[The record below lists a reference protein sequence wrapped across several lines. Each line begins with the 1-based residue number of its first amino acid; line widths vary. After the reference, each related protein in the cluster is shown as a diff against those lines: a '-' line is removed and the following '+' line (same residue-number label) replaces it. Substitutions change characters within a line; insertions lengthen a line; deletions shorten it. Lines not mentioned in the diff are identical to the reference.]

1 MYLWNIL
8 FLHIQ
13 KVDSMLLLN
22 NGHFVE
28 ELYYRWFYLYLVGH
42 PIMQEEEIKT
52 IQNKWNSSQNGNH
65 FVP

>member
-1 MYLWNIL
+1 M

-13 KVDSMLLLN
+13 EVDSMLLLN
-22 NGHFVE
+22 NGHCVKDNFYRCFN
-28 ELYYRWFYLYLVGH
+28 LYFVGH

>member
-1 MYLWNIL
+1 
-8 FLHIQ
+8 
-13 KVDSMLLLN
+13 MLLLN

-28 ELYYRWFYLYLVGH
+28 DYFYIFYRCFNLHFVGYL
-42 PIMQEEEIKT
+42 IMQEEEIKT